1 MGTWD
6 ESEVASVWLKNAEG
20 RNQMLRA
27 ATDVMFELAGVGPG
41 ARVLDLGTGTGDTA
55 MFASA
60 RVGAAGSVE
69 ATDFSKAMVE
79 AARKAVAAAGV
90 TNVTVRQMSIEAPD
104 ARGFDA
110 AIARLVLMF
119 VDLPRALAG
128 VRGALRSGGRF
139 AAITWGPLAENAY
152 NRALIESA
160 RAEGAKLDPPPEIVR
175 AFSLS
180 DGDAL
185 ALKFAAAGF
194 RDVEVRKVAAIR
206 HYGSAAEAEKH
217 ARESPV
223 YAPLFAALDDAARA
237 RAWARVAA
245 DYRRFEKRGAC
256 DFPQLLN
263 VVAGTAP

>member
-20 RNQMLRA
+20 RNQMLRS
-27 ATDVMFELAGVGPG
+27 ATELMFELAGVGPG

-55 MFASA
+55 IFAAA
-60 RVGAAGSVE
+60 RVGASGHVE
-69 ATDFSKAMVE
+69 ATDFSTAMVD
-79 AARKAVAAAGV
+79 AARKATAAAGV
-90 TNVTVRQMSIEAPD
+90 KNVTVRQMSVESVD

-110 AIARLVLMF
+110 AFARLVLMF
-119 VDLPRALAG
+119 VDAPRAIASVRAALAP
-128 VRGALRSGGRF
+128 GGRF
-139 AAITWGPLAENAY
+139 ATITWGPLGENAF

-180 DGDAL
+180 DGAAL
-185 ALKFAAAGF
+185 ARTFAAAGF
-194 RDVEVRKVAAIR
+194 TDVQARQVSAIR
-206 HYGSAAEAEKH
+206 HYASAAEAAHH

-223 YAPLFAALDDAARA
+223 YAPLFASLDEAAKA
-237 RAWARVAA
+237 RAWARIAA
-245 DYRRFEKRGAC
+245 DYARYERDGAC